1 MASRQLLDDQRLAF
15 GRVADLYDRA
25 RPSYPPAVVDEL
37 LDFAKLR
44 PPATILEV
52 GAGTGKA
59 TVLLA
64 QRGFAVL
71 GLEPSHEMAALAR
84 AKCATY
90 PGVEIIETE
99 FERWH
104 PREQLPALVCAGAW
118 HWISPALRYQL
129 AGGALSQGG
138 TLAAI
143 WTFPDWKRC
152 PLRAA
157 LSDAYR
163 RAAPEL
169 VADFPMHP
177 DSQPTR
183 LAGDWRSE
191 ISNSEGFTGPVVTT
205 HTWSQL
211 YASAEY
217 TALLRTHQD
226 HILLEDP
233 QRDELLTAVAQRI
246 DRAGGELRMPFSTL
260 LCLATRRGKRLYR
273 AAALTR
279 RGLAPG

>member
-1 MASRQLLDDQRLAF
+1 MAGRRLLDDQRLAF

-25 RPSYPPAVVDEL
+25 RPSYPDAVVDEL
-37 LDFAKLR
+37 LEFAKLR

-64 QRGFAVL
+64 ERGFAVL
-71 GLEPSHEMAALAR
+71 GLEPSHAMASLAR
-84 AKCATY
+84 AKCAKY
-90 PGVEIIETE
+90 PDVEIVETE

-129 AGGALSQGG
+129 ACAALVRGG

-143 WTFPDWKRC
+143 WTLPDWKRC
-152 PLRAA
+152 PLRAP

-169 VADFPMHP
+169 AADFPMHP
-177 DSQPTR
+177 DSQPMR
-183 LAGDWRSE
+183 LAGDWCSE
-191 ISNSEGFTGPVVTT
+191 ISNTEGFTGPVVQV
-205 HTWSQL
+205 HTWSQQ
-211 YASAEY
+211 YTGAEY
-217 TALLRTHQD
+217 TALLQTHQD

-233 QRDELLTAVAQRI
+233 QRDALLSSIAQRI
-246 DRAGGELRMPFSTL
+246 DRAGGRLSMPFSTL
-260 LCLATRRGKRLYR
+260 LCLATRRDDC
-273 AAALTR
+273 
-279 RGLAPG
+279 

>member
-1 MASRQLLDDQRLAF
+1 MADRQLLDDQRLAF

-25 RPSYPPAVVDEL
+25 RPSYPHAVVDEL

-64 QRGFAVL
+64 ERGFAVL
-71 GLEPSHEMAALAR
+71 GLEPSHEMASLAR
-84 AKCATY
+84 AKCAQY
-90 PGVEIIETE
+90 PGVEIIETG

-129 AGGALSQGG
+129 AYAALVPGG

-157 LSDAYR
+157 LSDASSESGAGTGSGLSDASR
-163 RAAPEL
+163 QP
-169 VADFPMHP
+169 ADEARG
-177 DSQPTR
+177 R
-183 LAGDWRSE
+183 LALRDQ
-191 ISNSEGFTGPVVTT
+191 
-205 HTWSQL
+205 QL
-211 YASAEY
+211 RRLHG
-217 TALLRTHQD
+217 TAR
-226 HILLEDP
+226 EDAHVEP
-233 QRDELLTAVAQRI
+233 AIR
-246 DRAGGELRMPFSTL
+246 
-260 LCLATRRGKRLYR
+260 KR
-273 AAALTR
+273 
-279 RGLAPG
+279 